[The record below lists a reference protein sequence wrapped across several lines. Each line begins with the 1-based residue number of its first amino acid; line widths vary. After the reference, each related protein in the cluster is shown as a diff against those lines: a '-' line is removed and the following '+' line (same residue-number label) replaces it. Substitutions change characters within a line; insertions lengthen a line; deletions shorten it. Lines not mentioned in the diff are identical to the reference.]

1 MMNKEVYFIV
11 PGKVR
16 PKQRPRV
23 TRNGHAFTP
32 KETVQYE
39 EKVKLCYLAEHPPLM
54 LAGALEMVVNVYLQI
69 PKSIPKK
76 RREQMLLGY
85 ERPIARNGDVD
96 NYLKSIADGLN
107 GVAYFDDCQIVEAT
121 INKWYSEEPKA
132 EVVIREVRK

>member
-1 MMNKEVYFIV
+1 MTNEAYFII
-11 PGKVR
+11 PGKVQ

-32 KETVQYE
+32 KETVEYE
-39 EKVKLCYLAEHPPLM
+39 RKVKMCYLEDNKPMMFSGPV
-54 LAGALEMVVNVYLQI
+54 EIVVNVYLQI
-69 PKSIPKK
+69 PKSTPKK
-76 RREQMLLGY
+76 KREQMLLGY

-107 GVAYFDDCQIVEAT
+107 GVAYSDDCQIVMAT

-132 EVVIREVRK
+132 EVIIRSWKKE